1 MRRRGG
7 DAADHIEAPSGT
19 SACWEGREHHFR
31 LFELVKVSLRRRSN
45 VVIFFLLVFS
55 YGSHSLI
62 CRALVYLREFIV
74 FSLSYHAVS

>member
-31 LFELVKVSLRRRSN
+31 LFELVKVSLRCRYN
-45 VVIFFLLVFS
+45 VEWWIFFLLVFS
-55 YGSHSLI
+55 YGFHSLI
-62 CRALVYLREFIV
+62 CRALVYIREFVV
-74 FSLSYHAVS
+74 FSLS